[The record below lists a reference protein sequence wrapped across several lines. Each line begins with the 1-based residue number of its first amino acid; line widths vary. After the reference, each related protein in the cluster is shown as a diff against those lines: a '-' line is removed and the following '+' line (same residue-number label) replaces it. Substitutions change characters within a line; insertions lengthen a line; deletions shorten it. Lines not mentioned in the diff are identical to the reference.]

1 MSTRPTRDGSA
12 VEGDAAPPTL
22 EAPPL
27 PLHVRQGDVLLIRV
41 DADLH
46 GARHV
51 PRDGDRL
58 VLAYGEVTGHA
69 HAIRERRAELR
80 VIDGHRYLDAPAP
93 VVVEHEEHAPIR
105 LDPGVYE
112 VVIQREYVPSP
123 LPGQAWR
130 PVLD

>member
-1 MSTRPTRDGSA
+1 MTTRTSRRGVASTPA
-12 VEGDAAPPTL
+12 QAAIPF
-22 EAPPL
+22 
-27 PLHVRQGDVLLIRV
+27 HVRQGDVLLIRADV
-41 DADLH
+41 DLH

-69 HAIRERRAELR
+69 HAIREKRAELR

-112 VVIQREYVPSP
+112 VIIQREYVPSP
-123 LPGQAWR
+123 LPEQAWR
-130 PVLD
+130 PVID